1 MGFNLRAVFSADT
14 KDIKKGSKEA
24 QAAIKEF
31 EGTTESAIDSVAG
44 LFGTSMKQIQST
56 VNSFSGGFLAL
67 NKGINGSKVATTGFA
82 KALNVLKVALAATGI
97 GALVVALGSLVAYFT
112 KTQRGADG
120 LAKAMAVVK
129 QVFATLTDYAI
140 KVGEK
145 IVNAVSV
152 PLNAIRNLI
161 GKNNTEIKKTDGFFG
176 DLNDKVSRRVKLTE
190 RQQALERKNIEWV
203 VEQAELQQQIEQQRE
218 IAADKANRTN
228 EERLAANQKAIALT
242 SELYRK
248 QGEMAQER
256 LALIQEENNLSESM
270 NKDLQAE
277 ADARVALLNVE
288 KERASRN
295 KELLAQQAEI
305 TNAVKVER
313 AEKERIAAL
322 KARKEIE
329 LTLPE
334 VSAEAIQSKIPTTIA
349 PIKPVI
355 SEEDLEKLRE
365 RMKETTAE
373 FTFDIE
379 STFEGVLSG
388 VAASIGDFLAGLV
401 TGEAK
406 IGDLIGSIV
415 SMLGQALQQIGS
427 ALIAYGVSMEAFKIA
442 FSNPYAAIAAG
453 AALMAA
459 GSMLSSLVGR
469 LSSGIVGGSTIG
481 ANAGLI
487 QGGSTLAIAGGNNWQ
502 NKQSQINVNVS
513 GRLVGQGNTLV
524 AVIEQENKR
533 KGLSS

>member
-1 MGFNLRAVFSADT
+1 MRAVFSADT

-120 LAKAMAVVK
+120 LAKVMAVVK
-129 QVFATLTDYAI
+129 QVFLTVTDYAI
-140 KVGEK
+140 KLGEK
-145 IVNAVSV
+145 IVNSVLHPIDAVK
-152 PLNAIRNLI
+152 NLF
-161 GKNNTEIKKTDGFFG
+161 KKETWQNMFKGVG
-176 DLNDKVSRRVKLTE
+176 DAVDDVGDKVSRRVKLTE
-190 RQQALERKNIEWV
+190 RQQALERKSM
-203 VEQAELQQQIEQQRE
+203 ASELERAKLEQQLAQQKE
-218 IAADKANRTN
+218 IAADKENRSLQ
-228 EERLAANQKAIALT
+228 ERYAANQKALALQ
-242 SELYRK
+242 SEISRK
-248 QGEMAQER
+248 ETEIAQEK
-256 LALIQEENNLSESM
+256 LDLIREENSLSESM
-270 NKDLQAE
+270 NQDLWAE
-277 ADARVALLNVE
+277 VE
-288 KERASRN
+288 AE
-295 KELLAQQAEI
+295 KELLAIETKRASATKELLGSGAEI
-305 TNAVKVER
+305 ANQLKKQREEE
-313 AEKERIAAL
+313 EKIAAL
-322 KARKEIE
+322 KARKEVE

-365 RMKETTAE
+365 RMKETTSE

-427 ALIAYGVSMEAFKIA
+427 ALIAYGVSMEAFKKA

-459 GSMLSSLVGR
+459 GSLLSSLVGR
-469 LSSGIVGGSTIG
+469 LSSGRVGGSTIG

-502 NKQSQINVNVS
+502 NQQSQINVNVS
-513 GRLVGQGNTLV
+513 GRLIGQGNTLV